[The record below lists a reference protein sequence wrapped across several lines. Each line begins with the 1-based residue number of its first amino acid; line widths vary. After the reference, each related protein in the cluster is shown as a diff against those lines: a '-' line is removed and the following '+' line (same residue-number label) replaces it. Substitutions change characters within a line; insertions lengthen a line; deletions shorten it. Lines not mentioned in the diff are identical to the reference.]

1 VKTLSEKKSYSI
13 NEICN
18 AFQVST
24 SGYRH
29 HFSEK
34 MTSQRANQ
42 IKLIAEMK
50 VIHHDLKL
58 KSYGSPRMTVELQ
71 SRGFDCSENTV
82 AKLMQQNGLVA
93 KGAKTFKPPK
103 TTTVDK
109 TAKYSPNRLE
119 KQSSRHFGEVLI
131 ADITYIPTKEGWL
144 YLSVVIDLYSR
155 AVLGYETSGAMPA
168 SIVTKALNQAV
179 NDWSIPRGLSIF
191 HSDRGCQYTSH
202 ELRRELDK
210 HAFLQS
216 MSAKG
221 NCYDNATCESFFSS
235 FKRELLP
242 ECGYF
247 NSRQEA
253 KEAIFEHIE
262 SFYNTRRRH
271 TSLNNLSPYT
281 FIKQQNQLA
290 LSA

>member
-1 VKTLSEKKSYSI
+1 VKILSEKNSYSI
-13 NEICN
+13 NEVCN
-18 AFQVST
+18 AFSVST

-29 HFSEK
+29 HVSDK

-42 IKLIAEMK
+42 IRLIAEMK
-50 VIHHDLKL
+50 AIHNDQKL
-58 KSYGSPRMTVELQ
+58 KSYGSPRMTTELQ

-82 AKLMQQNGLVA
+82 AKLMHENSLVA

-109 TAKYSPNRLE
+109 TAKYSPNKLE
-119 KQSSRHFGEVLI
+119 NQSSNHFGEILI

-144 YLSVVIDLYSR
+144 YLSVIIDLYSR

-179 NDWSIPRGLSIF
+179 DTWAIPRGLSTF
-191 HSDRGCQYTSH
+191 HSDRGSQYTSK
-202 ELRRELDK
+202 ELRKELDK
-210 HAFLQS
+210 HAFQQS
-216 MSAKG
+216 MSTKG
-221 NCYDNATCESFFSS
+221 NCYDNATCESFFSG

-242 ECGYF
+242 DCGYF

-271 TSLNNLSPYT
+271 TSLDNLSPYD

>member
-1 VKTLSEKKSYSI
+1 MEILEGLRSLQQRGASRQSY
-13 NEICN
+13 
-18 AFQVST
+18 
-24 SGYRH
+24 
-29 HFSEK
+29 
-34 MTSQRANQ
+34 
-42 IKLIAEMK
+42 
-50 VIHHDLKL
+50 
-58 KSYGSPRMTVELQ
+58 VEL
-71 SRGFDCSENTV
+71 
-82 AKLMQQNGLVA
+82 
-93 KGAKTFKPPK
+93 PK

-202 ELRRELDK
+202 ELRRALGK

-216 MSAKG
+216 MLAKG
-221 NCYDNATCESFFSS
+221 NCYLNAGISTPDKKL
-235 FKRELLP
+235 KRQ
-242 ECGYF
+242 Y
-247 NSRQEA
+247 
-253 KEAIFEHIE
+253 
-262 SFYNTRRRH
+262 
-271 TSLNNLSPYT
+271 LS
-281 FIKQQNQLA
+281 I
-290 LSA
+290 

>member
-1 VKTLSEKKSYSI
+1 
-13 NEICN
+13 
-18 AFQVST
+18 
-24 SGYRH
+24 
-29 HFSEK
+29 
-34 MTSQRANQ
+34 MTQQRANQ
-42 IKLIAEMK
+42 IRLVAEMK
-50 VIHHDLKL
+50 AIHNDPKL
-58 KSYGSPRMTVELQ
+58 KAYGSPRMTAELH
-71 SRGFDCSENTV
+71 SRGFECSKNTV
-82 AKLMQQNGLVA
+82 AKLMQENGLVA

-109 TAKYSPNRLE
+109 SAKYSSNRLE
-119 KQSSRHFGEVLI
+119 NQKATHFGEVLI

-144 YLSVVIDLYSR
+144 YLSVIIDLFSR

-168 SIVTKALNQAV
+168 SIVTKALNKAV

-191 HSDRGCQYTSH
+191 HSDRGCQYTSR
-202 ELRRELDK
+202 ELREELNK
-210 HAFLQS
+210 HAFAQS

-221 NCYDNATCESFFSS
+221 NCYDNATCESFFSG

-242 ECGYF
+242 DCGYF
-247 NSRQEA
+247 NSRDEA

-271 TSLNNLSPYT
+271 TSLGNLAPYE
-281 FIKQQNQLA
+281 FIKQQSQLA